1 MEPYRPR
8 PETTAAVARS
18 LVTGALGLKSNLT
31 REQRDQER
39 KKLKEAKGKSGNCV
53 VVKSYFSN
61 NVRMHQIHANSLK
74 I

>member
-31 REQRDQER
+31 REQRDEER
-39 KKLKEAKGKSGNCV
+39 KKLKEAKGIFVYSITV
-53 VVKSYFSN
+53 
-61 NVRMHQIHANSLK
+61 L
-74 I
+74 